1 MMINRWLEKE
11 DYQAAEKNGIGYN
24 MLYRRVYQMGWNVD
38 KAINTPP
45 RKYQFREQKR
55 LRIALENGVK
65 KKTFLTRVYKGM
77 PSEEAAKKPV
87 KKLRATM
94 EDMVNLAEENGI
106 SYSTFSKRI
115 LKGGWSPQRA
125 ATTPIRR
132 LKKKSS

>member
-1 MMINRWLEKE
+1 MMINRWIEKE

-45 RKYQFREQKR
+45 RKYQFREQKW

-77 PSEEAAKKPV
+77 SPEEAAKKPV

-106 SYSTFSKRI
+106 SYSTFSKRV

-132 LKKKSS
+132 PKKKSS

>member
-24 MLYRRVYQMGWNVD
+24 MLYRRVYQMGWDVG

-45 RKYQFREQKR
+45 RKYQFREQKW

-77 PSEEAAKKPV
+77 SPEEAAKKPV

-94 EDMVNLAEENGI
+94 EDMVNLL
-106 SYSTFSKRI
+106 KRTVFHI
-115 LKGGWSPQRA
+115 AHLVKRVLKGGWSPQRA

-132 LKKKSS
+132 PKKKSS

>member
-24 MLYRRVYQMGWNVD
+24 MLYRRVYQMGWDVG

-45 RKYQFREQKR
+45 RKYQFREQKW

-77 PSEEAAKKPV
+77 SPEEAAKKAC
-87 KKLRATM
+87 KEIKS
-94 EDMVNLAEENGI
+94 NNGR
-106 SYSTFSKRI
+106 YGQFS
-115 LKGGWSPQRA
+115 
-125 ATTPIRR
+125 
-132 LKKKSS
+132 